1 MSNTKEKAPINWHF
15 ACQLTRIYE
24 NNISEAYK
32 VQVDCLKDSES
43 DSYNKN
49 DMKEKVNDLVR
60 LHEAMQEKLKTAS
73 YSEPIQIL
81 TLVPDKWSRIYCS
94 EYFNVFEY
102 FDWTSHEIKKLDG
115 ILAKPAPKKG
125 KTITT
130 ETPYLVINSYED
142 DNFSG
147 YKPGKKDY
155 VAKVFVTCKNYI
167 LLQKTNKQKTKT
179 KKHPNVNIR
188 FPKFCALRPDQE
200 DCLQP

>member
-1 MSNTKEKAPINWHF
+1 M
-15 ACQLTRIYE
+15 
-24 NNISEAYK
+24 
-32 VQVDCLKDSES
+32 
-43 DSYNKN
+43 
-49 DMKEKVNDLVR
+49 
-60 LHEAMQEKLKTAS
+60 
-73 YSEPIQIL
+73 
-81 TLVPDKWSRIYCS
+81 YCS
-94 EYFNVFEY
+94 EYFDVFEY
-102 FDWTSHEIKKLDG
+102 FAWTSHEIKKIDG
-115 ILAKPAPKKG
+115 ILEKPAPKKG

-130 ETPYLVINSYED
+130 EIPYLVINSYED

-200 DCLQP
+200 DCLEP